1 MDRKVRQECWN
12 LTEKMKRK
20 IPGEKSFLASF
31 CHEMCPFLPGCEWT
45 TIWCAGM
52 QEKCKHSTS
61 LCFPGEVFFFFTFLS
76 FSISLHQGLENS
88 PVLHKCLQSLSW
100 IVSFFGGSHPYN
112 SLNKVKY
119 QYPSGQSVT
128 RLTFG
133 QEQGG
138 TKSASQ
144 PSFLQPRCRKAS
156 SRPPCLALVS
166 SETSSSPRVT
176 DSPSNPHSKAY
187 LRVRGHI
194 CNKWV
199 YADLG
204 VCRQALAAQ
213 NCIWPLPCQTYLHK
227 VPLPDPVGYSE
238 RKIVSSGRLRG
249 RLVPSRMD
257 DFCILMDLWQWI
269 ISP

>member
-1 MDRKVRQECWN
+1 MLKSYRKN
-12 LTEKMKRK
+12 EKKNTRGK
-20 IPGEKSFLASF
+20 K
-31 CHEMCPFLPGCEWT
+31 LPGFFLSWNVSFPSGLWVDHNMMCRNARE
-45 TIWCAGM
+45 M
-52 QEKCKHSTS
+52 QTQH
-61 LCFPGEVFFFFTFLS
+61 LPLFPRRGLFFFTFLS